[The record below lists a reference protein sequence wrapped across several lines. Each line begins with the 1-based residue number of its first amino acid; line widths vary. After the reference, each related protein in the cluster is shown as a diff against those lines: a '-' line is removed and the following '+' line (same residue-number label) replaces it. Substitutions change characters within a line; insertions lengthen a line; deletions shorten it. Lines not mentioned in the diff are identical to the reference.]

1 MGKARKGIISN
12 ELKERQKE
20 LRHFLKENNVTHKEL
35 RPIGFSI
42 DIRTIPDDKVQE
54 FLIIANKVKYD
65 E

>member
-20 LRHFLKENNVTHKEL
+20 LRHFLKENNVTNKEL

-42 DIRTIPDDKVQE
+42 DTRTIPDDKVQE

>member
-12 ELKERQKE
+12 ELKERQKQ
-20 LRHFLKENNVTHKEL
+20 LRHFLHENNITHKEL

-42 DIRTIPDDKVQE
+42 DTRTIPDDKVQE